1 MQQVTETE
9 CEETDEEQCYTKYET
24 KCETVYKVSQ
34 LLLGSVF
41 LDKTF
46 EPSCGTLCS

>member
-1 MQQVTETE
+1 MILYIHQQVTETE

-34 LLLGSVF
+34 PSLLVSVMVV
-41 LDKTF
+41 
-46 EPSCGTLCS
+46 